1 MKRINGFLRAITAV
15 TAASVVAMTA
25 ATAATA
31 QSVQPDI
38 TVKQETGKS
47 VFWVLPGPRKL
58 SESTFGTAD
67 DPKMT
72 FAPKL
77 KKAQQMAEA
86 GKLPPSVPQLLKDM
100 PILVG
105 VPVKAREK
113 GPDGGLWLKQPTA
126 FSDKGLSISG
136 SFTSKLWNNVE
147 QDPAGPPGKTSDKAE
162 MTAEFTDPDGNDY
175 RVVLDHVVKPPFPG
189 YQTGGG
195 VVIDTRLHGTT
206 GTGTPLMP
214 EVDTIAAWW
223 GVGDVY
229 INGELAEKRRVMHLM
244 TTEVVRKKD
253 YSLATQ
259 ENLPLGEGERLIAGQ
274 AHHTH
279 LFVMP
284 IKATKKGPVFDPAP
298 TAYELPNG
306 KTQPFIHAMFEQD
319 TVVR

>member
-1 MKRINGFLRAITAV
+1 MKRINDLLRVITGA

-25 ATAATA
+25 VTAASA
-31 QSVQPDI
+31 QSAEPSI
-38 TVKQETGKS
+38 TIKQDSGKA

-58 SESTFGTAD
+58 SEATFGTAEN
-67 DPKMT
+67 PKMT

-77 KKAQQMAEA
+77 KEAQQMVEA
-86 GKLPPSVPQLLKDM
+86 GKMPPTVPQLLKDM

-126 FSDKGLSISG
+126 FSDKGVSIGG
-136 SFTSKLWNNVE
+136 SFTSKLWDNVK
-147 QDPAGPPGKTSDKAE
+147 QDPPGPPGKTSDKAE
-162 MTAEFTDPDGNDY
+162 MTAEFTDPDGNEY

-189 YQTGGG
+189 YETGGG
-195 VVIDTRLHGTT
+195 VVIDAKLHGTT

-214 EVDTIAAWW
+214 EVDTMAAWW
-223 GVGDVY
+223 GVGEVY

-253 YSLATQ
+253 YSLAIQ
-259 ENLPLGEGERLIAGQ
+259 EDLPLDEGERLIADQ
-274 AHHTH
+274 THHTH

-284 IKATKKGPVFDPAP
+284 IKATDKGPVFDPAP
-298 TAYELPNG
+298 TAFELDNG
-306 KTQPFIHAMFEQD
+306 KMQPFIHAMFEQD
-319 TVVR
+319 TIVK